1 MNRLRRHRN
10 NNNYHNNYEY
20 VLNDDE
26 RFAINYYTNILNR
39 QLQDIDLMYNEVT
52 QTRNIINYLMH
63 VGNYP

>member
-26 RFAINYYTNILNR
+26 RFAINYYTNIKTTASTTKDGLSG
-39 QLQDIDLMYNEVT
+39 IISIFFS
-52 QTRNIINYLMH
+52 NISSFFSLSDN
-63 VGNYP
+63 